1 MHGSGGKLTGRNAGL
16 AGLAIVA
23 GLLLTATAS
32 AQGLEEYDYANL
44 GFRGF
49 GVEVLYV
56 NASQNEGTLGIGARL
71 DLGFLGPNVRVVPRF
86 GYWKAG
92 VEASQVSEL
101 EAQLEVASGLAP
113 GSISLG
119 NIERSA
125 YIIGSDFQWTAPDGR
140 VSPYIG
146 IGLDAYI
153 LNDDGTAIR
162 NTFLDDLVI
171 TAGVSGTIGTR
182 ISLSDSWRFYGEVRG
197 AAVPDASSL
206 GIAAGLM
213 VVTGN

>member
-1 MHGSGGKLTGRNAGL
+1 MLTGRNAGL

-101 EAQLEVASGLAP
+101 EAQLEVASG
-113 GSISLG
+113 
-119 NIERSA
+119 
-125 YIIGSDFQWTAPDGR
+125 
-140 VSPYIG
+140 PYIG